1 MLNAFGFSLL
11 ILTSTAIASAYGG
24 TSALQFILLA
34 IFFALILRALK
45 LRALKLRGLKL
56 RGLKLRGLKL
66 RGLKL
71 RRYNANLTKSKYQHS
86 SI

>member
-56 RGLKLRGLKL
+56 RALT
-66 RGLKL
+66 L
-71 RRYNANLTKSKYQHS
+71 RRYNANLTKSKYHYS